1 MVGEQALVRGLEVL
15 TEGSSAQPPTAA
27 FDEGFRAEAE
37 HVRVQAR
44 EWTHAEG
51 IEGLGVGEK
60 ISQGQP
66 TGELALRVYVER
78 KLPKRRLA
86 NPIPP
91 AVHVPVPQVVELTTD
106 VIELGHLEP
115 QSFRERAR
123 PAMPGCG
130 LGHRAATVGTF
141 GCLVKRRGDDA
152 RYILSNSHVLAD
164 VGFGQ
169 SGDPI
174 VQPGSLDGG
183 TEADDALATLADF
196 VPFRFDDVGYD
207 NQVDAA
213 IARVR
218 RRNWVVTQI
227 RELGVAPAG
236 VGRVIRRGMQIKK
249 VGRTTGYTTGVIQ
262 DIHFR
267 MGLTYPRPNGGQTGR
282 VGFKDQV
289 LCSRYSD
296 SGDSGAVVLNS
307 SNRVIGLHFAGAV
320 GGSVFNRIHHVLRL
334 LRIEFA

>member
-1 MVGEQALVRGLEVL
+1 MLGEQALVRGLEMV
-15 TEGSSAQPPTAA
+15 TEGRGAPLTAA
-27 FDEGFRAEAE
+27 AADEGFRAEAE
-37 HVRVQAR
+37 TIRVRAQ

-60 ISQGQP
+60 IAQGQP
-66 TGELALRVYVER
+66 TGGLALRVYVER
-78 KLPKRRLA
+78 KLPKRRLVQ
-86 NPIPP
+86 PIPP
-91 AVHVPVPQVVELTTD
+91 ALHVPEVGEIPTD

-130 LGHRAATVGTF
+130 LGHTAATVGTF
-141 GCLVKRRGDDA
+141 GGLVKRRGDDA
-152 RYILSNSHVLAD
+152 VYILSNSHVLAD

-169 SGDPI
+169 AGDSI

-183 TEADDALATLADF
+183 TAAGDALASLTDF
-196 VPFRFDDVGYD
+196 VPFSFDDVGFD
-207 NQVDAA
+207 NLVDAA

-227 RELGVAPAG
+227 RELGIAPAG
-236 VGRVIRRGMQIKK
+236 AGRVVRRGMHVKK

-267 MGLTYPRPNGGQTGR
+267 MGLTYPRANGGQTQR

-296 SGDSGAVVLNS
+296 KGDSGAIVLNRS
-307 SNRVIGLHFAGAV
+307 DRVIGLHFAGAAA
-320 GGSVFNRIHHVLRL
+320 GSVFNRINHVLRL
-334 LRIEFA
+334 LRVEFV

>member
-15 TEGSSAQPPTAA
+15 TEGSSAQPPAA
-27 FDEGFRAEAE
+27 AVDEGFRAEAE
-37 HVRVQAR
+37 HVRVRAQ

-51 IEGLGVGEK
+51 IEGLGVGDK

-66 TGELALRVYVER
+66 TGELALRVYVAR
-78 KLPKRRLA
+78 KLPMRGLA
-86 NPIPP
+86 KPIPL
-91 AVHVPVPQVVELTTD
+91 AVPVPEVGELTTD

-130 LGHRAATVGTF
+130 LGHPAATVGTF

-152 RYILSNSHVLAD
+152 LYILSNSHVLAD

-183 TEADDALATLADF
+183 TAVDDALATLADF

-213 IARVR
+213 IAQVR
-218 RRNWVVTQI
+218 RRNWVVAQI

-236 VGRVIRRGMQIKK
+236 LGRVTRRGMQIKK

-307 SNRVIGLHFAGAV
+307 SDRVIGLHFAGAAS
-320 GGSVFNRIHHVLRL
+320 GSVFNRIQHVLRL

>member
-15 TEGSSAQPPTAA
+15 TEGSSARPPAA
-27 FDEGFRAEAE
+27 AVDEGFRAEAE
-37 HVRVQAR
+37 HVRVRAQ

-78 KLPKRRLA
+78 KLPKRGLA
-86 NPIPP
+86 KPIPP
-91 AVHVPVPQVVELTTD
+91 AVPVPEVGELTTD

-130 LGHRAATVGTF
+130 LGHLAATVGTF

-152 RYILSNSHVLAD
+152 LYILSNSHVLAD

-183 TEADDALATLADF
+183 TAAGDALATLADF

-218 RRNWVVTQI
+218 RRNWVVTRI

-236 VGRVIRRGMQIKK
+236 VGRVIRRGMQVKK

-267 MGLTYPRPNGGQTGR
+267 MGLTYPRPNGGQTER

-296 SGDSGAVVLNS
+296 GGDSGAVVLNS
-307 SNRVIGLHFAGAV
+307 SNRVIGLHFAGAAS
-320 GGSVFNRIHHVLRL
+320 GSVFNRIHHVLRL